1 MFWIWTGSLPGCTW
15 NVQYPGVTC
24 HMKKMFVFILNFD
37 KIKSRCFLQG
47 HFSAFHN
54 NCFPN
59 MNSLPR
65 NLGLKHKFYPCHQVY
80 EQQKY
85 FFNFSMWFDFS
96 SVLLQLPGVE
106 NLQCFDKHDET
117 LPSRQE
123 QFVAYFF
130 INIVFN
136 NATKSHTSRNELY
149 NGVGAMRI
157 T

>member
-1 MFWIWTGSLPGCTW
+1 MLHVTWKKCLFLFWILTKLSRGVFYRDTSARSTTTVSQIWT
-15 NVQYPGVTC
+15 VYPEIWDWST
-24 HMKKMFVFILNFD
+24 NFTRV
-37 KIKSRCFLQG
+37 IKSM
-47 HFSAFHN
+47 N
-54 NCFPN
+54 NK
-59 MNSLPR
+59 STSSI
-65 NLGLKHKFYPCHQVY
+65 
-80 EQQKY
+80 
-85 FFNFSMWFDFS
+85 SMWFDFS
-96 SVLLQLPGVE
+96 IHVATFAMFSVLLQLPGVE